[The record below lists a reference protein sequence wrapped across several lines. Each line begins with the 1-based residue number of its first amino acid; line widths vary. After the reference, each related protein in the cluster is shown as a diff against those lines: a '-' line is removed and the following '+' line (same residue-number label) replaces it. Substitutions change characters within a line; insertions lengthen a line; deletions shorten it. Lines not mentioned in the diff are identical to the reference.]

1 MKTVFWLICLTIF
14 SAGCAS
20 TDVTPD
26 SIQATAAA
34 LDYGDS
40 SSQTLLN
47 KAWRASKKKNYPE
60 LLAYTQ
66 RCIDLYGDEGRSM
79 NAELTD
85 FEPEP
90 TAAQKWALNDVGTCL
105 FIMAHAYEDMDMY
118 AEATQAYRTLAED
131 YTFAQSWDP
140 KGWFWR
146 PADGA
151 ARKAEKMKN
160 W

>member
-1 MKTVFWLICLTIF
+1 MNRIITLACVALCL
-14 SAGCAS
+14 AGCAS
-20 TDVTPD
+20 TELSDDTLREV
-26 SIQATAAA
+26 SAN

-47 KAWRASKKKNYPE
+47 KAWRASKRKRYPE

-66 RCIDLYGDEGRSM
+66 RCVELYGEEGRQM
-79 NAELTD
+79 NAELSD

-105 FIMAHAYEDMDMY
+105 FIMAHAYEDLGRYQD
-118 AEATQAYRTLAED
+118 ATRTYKMLAED
-131 YTFAQSWDP
+131 FTYAQSWDP

>member
-1 MKTVFWLICLTIF
+1 MLVCAALF
-14 SAGCAS
+14 STGCAS
-20 TDVTPD
+20 TDVSPE
-26 SIQATAAA
+26 SVKATTAA
-34 LDYGDS
+34 LDFGDS
-40 SSQTLLN
+40 SSQTLLD
-47 KAWRASKKKNYPE
+47 KAWRASKRKKYPE

-66 RCIDLYGDEGRSM
+66 RCVDLYGDEGRKM

-85 FEPEP
+85 FELPA
-90 TAAQKWALNDVGTCL
+90 TAMQKWALNDVGTCL
-105 FIMAHAYEDMDMY
+105 FIMANAYEELDKY
-118 AEATQAYRTLAED
+118 AEATQAYKTLSED

>member
-1 MKTVFWLICLTIF
+1 MKTVISIF
-14 SAGCAS
+14 CVMVLAAGCAS
-20 TDVTPD
+20 GDITPE
-26 SIQATAAA
+26 SVKATGAT

-47 KAWRASKKKNYPE
+47 KAWRASKKKRYPE
-60 LLAYTQ
+60 LFAYTQ
-66 RCIDLYGDEGRSM
+66 RCVDLYGEEGRSM

-90 TAAQKWALNDVGTCL
+90 TASQKWALNDVGTCL
-105 FIMAHAYEDMDMY
+105 FIMAHAYEDLKMY
-118 AEATQAYRTLAED
+118 ADATQAYRALAED
-131 YTFAQSWDP
+131 YTYAQAWDP

-146 PADGA
+146 PAEGA
-151 ARKAEKMKN
+151 ARKAEKIKN